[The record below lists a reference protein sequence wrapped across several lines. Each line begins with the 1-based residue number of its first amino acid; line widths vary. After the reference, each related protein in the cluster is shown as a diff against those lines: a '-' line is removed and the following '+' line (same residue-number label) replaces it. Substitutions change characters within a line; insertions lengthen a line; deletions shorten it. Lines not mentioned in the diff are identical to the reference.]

1 MKVDVR
7 ALLRRADILLIVPP
21 FAWQDRPALGVHLL
35 QALARRAGYEAQVLY
50 SNFLFSAF
58 FDEGTHNTI
67 AQMQYGM
74 YLGERLF
81 ARLVFGGPPLGQDG
95 GDGILPIL
103 DALTASCERMGVHS
117 TFTLPAILGI
127 EAQLPAFLASFIP
140 AIVERAYPIV
150 GCTSSF
156 EQTLASVS
164 MLRALKAQRPQTT
177 TILGGANCE
186 GEMAHGIRAIAPEID
201 HIFSGESDSSFVA
214 FLRGEAR
221 APIIAGMP
229 CSDLD
234 ALPTPDYS
242 DYFEQL
248 RATLPHSS
256 LVRRAAVHLSYE
268 TSRGCWWGER
278 SHCTFCGLNGQG
290 MASREKSPARVLAD
304 LKQLSQAHGVMRF
317 VMTDNIMPHGYF
329 RSLLPTLAAEL
340 PGLRILYEEKANLK
354 LAQVRALVEAGVV
367 EIQPGIEALS
377 TSLLRLMGKGTTA
390 AQNIALLRYGKACG
404 LLLQWNLLHGF
415 PNEELAAYAE
425 TLALMPLL
433 HHLQPPVSPC
443 PVVFDRF
450 SPYHEH
456 PERYGITAL
465 RPFAFYR
472 GVYPTHVPLHQLAYH
487 FEGDCACV
495 TRENPDIVKRLGSE
509 VVAWRKRYFGS
520 DPAQLRVEATAEG
533 YRLIDTRGLP
543 ENPTEQRIDA
553 AQAMQALVSQSGPA
567 RGEAA
572 AWALAHRVCVGRD
585 GKRIALAVAEPAL
598 LARFE
603 QQYQA
608 THKLTVLEPAESPWP

>member
-1 MKVDVR
+1 ME
-7 ALLRRADILLIVPP
+7 P
-21 FAWQDRPALGVHLL
+21 
-35 QALARRAGYEAQVLY
+35 
-50 SNFLFSAF
+50 
-58 FDEGTHNTI
+58 
-67 AQMQYGM
+67 
-74 YLGERLF
+74 
-81 ARLVFGGPPLGQDG
+81 
-95 GDGILPIL
+95 
-103 DALTASCERMGVHS
+103 
-117 TFTLPAILGI
+117 
-127 EAQLPAFLASFIP
+127 
-140 AIVERAYPIV
+140 
-150 GCTSSF
+150 
-156 EQTLASVS
+156 
-164 MLRALKAQRPQTT
+164 
-177 TILGGANCE
+177 
-186 GEMAHGIRAIAPEID
+186 
-201 HIFSGESDSSFVA
+201 
-214 FLRGEAR
+214 
-221 APIIAGMP
+221 
-229 CSDLD
+229 
-234 ALPTPDYS
+234 
-242 DYFEQL
+242 
-248 RATLPHSS
+248 
-256 LVRRAAVHLSYE
+256 
-268 TSRGCWWGER
+268 
-278 SHCTFCGLNGQG
+278 
-290 MASREKSPARVLAD
+290 
-304 LKQLSQAHGVMRF
+304 
-317 VMTDNIMPHGYF
+317 
-329 RSLLPTLAAEL
+329 

-404 LLLQWNLLHGF
+404 PLQWNLLHGF

-567 RGEAA
+567 RGSGSLGAGA
-572 AWALAHRVCVGRD
+572 SGLRGTRWQADRTP
-585 GKRIALAVAEPAL
+585 AVAEPAL

-608 THKLTVLEPAESPWP
+608 THKLTVLEPAESPWPQRASMAEPRSPALPRPALATSLRPADVVLVVPPFAWIDRPSLGLHLLQATARRLGFKCRCSTPTCCSAATSVSTHNTLCRIGHGLFLAERMFARAAYDTPASRTRRGEGMRPRLADLTEKYARANLAVSLGCRSFRAGSADGRLHRGPGASPWLVCLRRLHLVV